1 MKLEIDFLK
10 QPKKFYRKRIGPG
23 PTDEIVSKSLA
34 VKDINQLFELSED
47 PAQYEIAMSDEQIA
61 LALKQCF
68 DLSKVYV
75 TMHNVVYYPQPDPEV
90 HKLRSPVAINIELAA
105 PHLALND
112 FEMAVAWINNHSQRT
127 PTELRSAEGRSI
139 AIRRPGLERYLYST
153 FIDLAYEPEWM
164 AYASGPLGSMLIPEP
179 DEMPTLSASDPLSLA
194 PTPPL
199 PATALASAAGTAPK
213 PPPDPNASATRED
226 YEEAQAAKRAAEQA
240 AAKATE
246 PAKPKKK
253 PTMARKSALLS
264 TPEQVSAALAEQ
276 PDPSSGPI
284 KLRIKPLERPTPS
297 TAEQSP
303 AHATRAQT
311 AAATPTT
318 PATPVE
324 TPKSPLPPAERTP
337 RSSQTPPRLEIA
349 EPGEAPASAP
359 LRTSPRVT
367 PRVTPQ
373 NK

>member
-1 MKLEIDFLK
+1 M
-10 QPKKFYRKRIGPG
+10 G
-23 PTDEIVSKSLA
+23 
-34 VKDINQLFELSED
+34 
-47 PAQYEIAMSDEQIA
+47 DEQIA

-105 PHLALND
+105 PHLALTD

-139 AIRRPGLERYLYST
+139 AIRRPGLERYLYSV
-153 FIDLAYEPEWM
+153 FIDLEYEPQWM

-179 DEMPTLSASDPLSLA
+179 DEMATLSSSDPLTLA

-199 PATALASAAGTAPK
+199 PAAAFASAAATAPR

-226 YEEAQAAKRAAEQA
+226 YDEAQAAKRAEEQA
-240 AAKATE
+240 AAKAAE
-246 PAKPKKK
+246 PAKAKKK
-253 PTMARKSALLS
+253 STMARKSAIPS
-264 TPEQVSAALAEQ
+264 TPEQVSTALAGQ
-276 PDPSSGPI
+276 PNPPSGPV
-284 KLRIKPLERPTPS
+284 KLRIKPLAPS
-297 TAEQSP
+297 DPSAAEQSP
-303 AHATRAQT
+303 ARATRVQT
-311 AAATPTT
+311 VAATPTT

-324 TPKSPLPPAERTP
+324 TPQSPPPPAERTP

-349 EPGEAPASAP
+349 EPGEAPTSAP
-359 LRTSPRVT
+359 IRTSPRVSAARDAAQQVIGCVLQ
-367 PRVTPQ
+367 PSLIH
-373 NK
+373 